1 MAIQV
6 TSRPTPQVG
15 EFSVSETSAARV
27 EVIMARYPEDRRASG
42 IIPLLDIA
50 QRENG
55 GWLSKEAIEWVAL
68 TTESAPIRVYEVA
81 SFYSMFYT
89 EEVGEH
95 VVQVCRTTPCWL
107 RGSDAL
113 THAAEEHLGI
123 GLGQTTDDKK
133 FTLIEVECLG
143 ACVNAPMVQI
153 NDNYYED
160 LGADAFKG
168 ILDDLAAGKV
178 IDYGNMTGRIGS
190 APEGGP
196 QALKDFDPS
205 INAGKKLPDYSVPAE
220 S

>member
-6 TSRPTPQVG
+6 TSRPAPQIG
-15 EFSVSETSAARV
+15 AFTVSEAASARV
-27 EVIMARYPEDRRASG
+27 EVIMARYPEDRKASG

-55 GWLSKEAIEWVAL
+55 GWLSKEAIEWVAQ

-89 EEVGEH
+89 EEVGQH

-107 RGSDAL
+107 RGSDNL
-113 THAAEEHLGI
+113 THAAEEQLGI
-123 GLGQTTDDKK
+123 GLGQTTEDKK

-160 LGADAFKG
+160 LEADAFKR
-168 ILDDLAAGKV
+168 ILDDLAAGKD
-178 IDYGNMTGRIGS
+178 IEYGNMTGRVGS

-196 QALKDFDPS
+196 QALKDFDPTV
-205 INAGKKLPDYSVPAE
+205 NAGKKLPDYSVPAE
-220 S
+220 

>member
-6 TSRPTPQVG
+6 TSRPAPQIG
-15 EFSVSETSAARV
+15 AFTVSEAASARV
-27 EVIMARYPEDRRASG
+27 EVIMARYPEDRKASG

-55 GWLSKEAIEWVAL
+55 GWLSKEAIEWVAQ

-89 EEVGEH
+89 EEVGQH

-107 RGSDAL
+107 RGSDKL

-160 LGADAFKG
+160 LEADAFKR
-168 ILDDLAAGKV
+168 ILDDLAAGKE
-178 IDYGNMTGRIGS
+178 IEYGNMTGRIGS

-196 QALKDFDPS
+196 QALKDFDPTV
-205 INAGKKLPDYSVPAE
+205 NAGKKLPDCSVAAE
-220 S
+220 

>member
-6 TSRPTPQVG
+6 TSRPAPQIG
-15 EFSVSETSAARV
+15 AFTVSEAASARV
-27 EVIMARYPEDRRASG
+27 DVIMARYPEDRKASG

-55 GWLSKEAIEWVAL
+55 GWLSKEAIEWVAQ

-89 EEVGEH
+89 EEVGQH

-107 RGSDAL
+107 RGSDKL

-160 LGADAFKG
+160 LEADAFKR
-168 ILDDLAAGKV
+168 ILDDLAAGKD
-178 IDYGNMTGRIGS
+178 IEYGNMSGRVGS

-205 INAGKKLPDYSVPAE
+205 VNAGKKLPDYSVPAE
-220 S
+220 

>member
-1 MAIQV
+1 MSIQV

-15 EFSVSETSAARV
+15 AFSVSEASTARV
-27 EVIMARYPEDRRASG
+27 EVIMARYPEDRKASG

-160 LGADAFKG
+160 LGAEAFKG
-168 ILDDLAAGKV
+168 ILDNLAADKA
-178 IDYGNMTGRIGS
+178 IEYGNMTGRIGS

-205 INAGKKLPDYSVPAE
+205 VNAGKKLPDYSVPAE
-220 S
+220 

>member
-6 TSRPTPQVG
+6 TSRPAPQIG
-15 EFSVSETSAARV
+15 AFTVSEAASARV
-27 EVIMARYPEDRRASG
+27 EVIMARYPEDRKASG

-55 GWLSKEAIEWVAL
+55 GWLSKEAIEWVAQ

-89 EEVGEH
+89 EEVGQH

-107 RGSDAL
+107 RGSDKL

-160 LGADAFKG
+160 LEADAFKR
-168 ILDDLAAGKV
+168 ILDDLAAGKE
-178 IDYGNMTGRIGS
+178 IEYGNMTGRIGS

-196 QALKDFDPS
+196 QALKDFDPTV
-205 INAGKKLPDYSVPAE
+205 NAGKKLPDYSVSAE
-220 S
+220 

>member
-6 TSRPTPQVG
+6 TSRPSPQTG
-15 EFSVSETSAARV
+15 DFSVSKASTDRV
-27 EVIMARYPEDRRASG
+27 AVIMARYPEDRKASG

-55 GWLSKEAIEWVAL
+55 GWLSKEAIEWVAEQ
-68 TTESAPIRVYEVA
+68 TESAPIRVYEVA

-107 RGSDAL
+107 RGADDLKAVCRRQ
-113 THAAEEHLGI
+113 I
-123 GLGQTTDDKK
+123 GEPGDISEDGKLSW
-133 FTLIEVECLG
+133 IEVECLG

-153 NDNYYED
+153 NDDFYED
-160 LGADAFKG
+160 LTADTFER
-168 ILDDLAAGKV
+168 LLEDLRHGRNV
-178 IDYGNMTGRIGS
+178 MTGPQNGRQAS

-196 QALKDFDPS
+196 TVLKGDM
-205 INAGKKLPDYSVPAE
+205 
-220 S
+220 

>member
-1 MAIQV
+1 
-6 TSRPTPQVG
+6 
-15 EFSVSETSAARV
+15 
-27 EVIMARYPEDRRASG
+27 MARYPGDRKASG
-42 IIPLLDIA
+42 IIPLLDLA

-55 GWLSKEAIEWVAL
+55 GWLSKEAIEWVAQ

-89 EEVGEH
+89 EEVGQH

-107 RGSDAL
+107 RGSDSL

-160 LGADAFKG
+160 LDAGAFKR
-168 ILDDLAAGKV
+168 ILDDLAAGKD
-178 IDYGNMTGRIGS
+178 IDYGNMTGRVGS

-196 QALKDFDPS
+196 QALKDFDPTV
-205 INAGKKLPDYSVPAE
+205 NAGKSLPDYSVPAE
-220 S
+220 

>member
-6 TSRPTPQVG
+6 TSRPAPQIG
-15 EFSVSETSAARV
+15 AFTVSEAASARV
-27 EVIMARYPEDRRASG
+27 EVIMARYPEDRKASG

-55 GWLSKEAIEWVAL
+55 GWLSKEAIEWVAQ

-89 EEVGEH
+89 EEVGQH

-107 RGSDAL
+107 RGSDKL

-160 LGADAFKG
+160 LEADAFKR
-168 ILDDLAAGKV
+168 ILDELAAGKE
-178 IDYGNMTGRIGS
+178 IEYGNMTGRIGS

-196 QALKDFDPS
+196 QALKDFDPTV
-205 INAGKKLPDYSVPAE
+205 NAGKKLPDYSVAAE
-220 S
+220 

>member
-6 TSRPTPQVG
+6 TSRPAPQIG
-15 EFSVSETSAARV
+15 AFTVSEAASARV
-27 EVIMARYPEDRRASG
+27 EVIMARYPEDRKASG

-55 GWLSKEAIEWVAL
+55 GWLSKEAIEWVAQ

-89 EEVGEH
+89 EEVGQH

-107 RGSDAL
+107 RGSDKL

-160 LGADAFKG
+160 LEADAFKR
-168 ILDDLAAGKV
+168 ILDDLAAGKE
-178 IDYGNMTGRIGS
+178 IEYDNMTGRIGS

-196 QALKDFDPS
+196 QALKDFDPTV
-205 INAGKKLPDYSVPAE
+205 NAGKKLPDYSVAAE
-220 S
+220 

>member
-6 TSRPTPQVG
+6 TSRPAPQIG
-15 EFSVSETSAARV
+15 AFTVSEAASARV
-27 EVIMARYPEDRRASG
+27 EVIMARYPEDRKASG

-55 GWLSKEAIEWVAL
+55 GWLSKEAIEWVAQ

-89 EEVGEH
+89 EEVGQH

-107 RGSDAL
+107 RGSDKL

-160 LGADAFKG
+160 LEADAFKR
-168 ILDDLAAGKV
+168 ILDDLAAGKE
-178 IDYGNMTGRIGS
+178 IEYGNMTGRIGS

-196 QALKDFDPS
+196 QALKDFDPTV
-205 INAGKKLPDYSVPAE
+205 NAGKKLPHYSVAAE
-220 S
+220 

>member
-6 TSRPTPQVG
+6 TSRPSPQTG
-15 EFSVSETSAARV
+15 DFSVSKASTDRV
-27 EVIMARYPEDRRASG
+27 AVIMARYPEDRKASG

-55 GWLSKEAIEWVAL
+55 GWLSKEAIEWVAEQ
-68 TTESAPIRVYEVA
+68 TESAPIRVYEVA

-107 RGSDAL
+107 RGSDSL
-113 THAAEEHLGI
+113 THAAQDHLGI
-123 GLGQTTDDKK
+123 TLGQTTADKK
-133 FTLIEVECLG
+133 FTLIQVECLG

-160 LGADAFKG
+160 LDGATFTR
-168 ILDDLAAGKV
+168 ILDDLAAGKS
-178 IDYGNMTGRIGS
+178 IEYGSMTGRIAS

-205 INAGKKLPDYSVPAE
+205 VNAGKKLPDYNAPAE
-220 S
+220 

>member
-1 MAIQV
+1 MWCRCAGQH
-6 TSRPTPQVG
+6 
-15 EFSVSETSAARV
+15 
-27 EVIMARYPEDRRASG
+27 RAG
-42 IIPLLDIA
+42 CA
-50 QRENG
+50 
-55 GWLSKEAIEWVAL
+55 
-68 TTESAPIRVYEVA
+68 
-81 SFYSMFYT
+81 
-89 EEVGEH
+89 
-95 VVQVCRTTPCWL
+95 
-107 RGSDAL
+107 GSDAL
-113 THAAEEHLGI
+113 TRAAEEHLGI

>member
-6 TSRPTPQVG
+6 TSRPAPQIG
-15 EFSVSETSAARV
+15 AFTVSEAASARV
-27 EVIMARYPEDRRASG
+27 DVIMARYPEDRKASG

-55 GWLSKEAIEWVAL
+55 GWLSKEAIEWVAQ

-89 EEVGEH
+89 EEVGQH

-107 RGSDAL
+107 RGSDKL

-160 LGADAFKG
+160 LEADAFKR
-168 ILDDLAAGKV
+168 ILDDLAAGKD
-178 IDYGNMTGRIGS
+178 IEYGNMTGRVGS

-205 INAGKKLPDYSVPAE
+205 VNAGKKLPDYSVPAE
-220 S
+220 

>member
-6 TSRPTPQVG
+6 TSRPIPQIG
-15 EFSVSETSAARV
+15 TFTVSEAASARV
-27 EVIMARYPEDRRASG
+27 DVIMARYPDDRKASG

-89 EEVGEH
+89 EEVGQH

-107 RGSDAL
+107 RGSDKL

-123 GLGQTTDDKK
+123 GLGQTTEDKK

-160 LGADAFKG
+160 LEADTFKQ
-168 ILDDLAAGKV
+168 ILDDLAAGKTV
-178 IDYGNMTGRIGS
+178 QYGNMTGRIGS

-196 QALKDFDPS
+196 QALKDFDPTV
-205 INAGKKLPDYSVPAE
+205 NAGKPLPDYSVPAE
-220 S
+220 

>member
-6 TSRPTPQVG
+6 TSRPAPQIG
-15 EFSVSETSAARV
+15 AFTVSEAASARV
-27 EVIMARYPEDRRASG
+27 EVIMARYPEDRKASG

-55 GWLSKEAIEWVAL
+55 GWLSKEAIEWVAQ

-89 EEVGEH
+89 EEVGQH

-107 RGSDAL
+107 RGSDKL

-160 LGADAFKG
+160 LEADAFKR
-168 ILDDLAAGKV
+168 ILNDLAAGKE
-178 IDYGNMTGRIGS
+178 IGYGNMTGRIGS

-196 QALKDFDPS
+196 QALKDFDPTV
-205 INAGKKLPDYSVPAE
+205 NAGKKLPDYSVAAE
-220 S
+220 

>member
-6 TSRPTPQVG
+6 TSRPAPQIG
-15 EFSVSETSAARV
+15 AFAVSEAASARV
-27 EVIMARYPEDRRASG
+27 EVIMARYPEDRKASG

-55 GWLSKEAIEWVAL
+55 GWLSKEAIEWVAQ

-89 EEVGEH
+89 EEVGQH

-107 RGSDAL
+107 RGSDKL

-123 GLGQTTDDKK
+123 GLGQTTEDKK

-160 LGADAFKG
+160 LEADAFKR
-168 ILDDLAAGKV
+168 ILDDLAAGKE
-178 IDYGNMTGRIGS
+178 IEYGNMTGRIGS

-196 QALKDFDPS
+196 QALKDFDPTV
-205 INAGKKLPDYSVPAE
+205 NAGKKLPDYSVAAE
-220 S
+220 

>member
-6 TSRPTPQVG
+6 TSRPAPQIG
-15 EFSVSETSAARV
+15 AFTVSEAASARV
-27 EVIMARYPEDRRASG
+27 DVIMARYPEDRKASG

-55 GWLSKEAIEWVAL
+55 GWLSKEAIEWVAQ

-89 EEVGEH
+89 EEVGQH

-107 RGSDAL
+107 RGSDKL

-160 LGADAFKG
+160 LEADAFKR
-168 ILDDLAAGKV
+168 ILDDLAAGKD
-178 IDYGNMTGRIGS
+178 IEYGNMTGRVGS

-196 QALKDFDPS
+196 QALKDFDPTV
-205 INAGKKLPDYSVPAE
+205 NAGKKLPDYSVPAE
-220 S
+220 

>member
-6 TSRPTPQVG
+6 TSRPVPQIG
-15 EFSVSETSAARV
+15 AFTVSEAASARV
-27 EVIMARYPEDRRASG
+27 EIIMARYPEDRKASG

-55 GWLSKEAIEWVAL
+55 GWLSKEAIEWVAQ

-89 EEVGEH
+89 EEVGQH

-107 RGSDAL
+107 RGSDNL

-123 GLGQTTDDKK
+123 GLGQTTEDKK

-160 LGADAFKG
+160 LQADAFKR
-168 ILDDLAAGKV
+168 ILDDLAAGKD
-178 IDYGNMTGRIGS
+178 IEYGNMTGRVGS

-196 QALKDFDPS
+196 QALKDFDPTV
-205 INAGKKLPDYSVPAE
+205 NAGKKLPDYSVPAE
-220 S
+220 

>member
-6 TSRPTPQVG
+6 TSRPAPQIG
-15 EFSVSETSAARV
+15 AFTVSEAASARV
-27 EVIMARYPEDRRASG
+27 EVIMARYPEDRKASG

-55 GWLSKEAIEWVAL
+55 GWLSKEAIEWVAQ

-89 EEVGEH
+89 EEVGQH

-107 RGSDAL
+107 RGSDKL

-160 LGADAFKG
+160 LEADAFKR
-168 ILDDLAAGKV
+168 ILDDLTAGKE
-178 IDYGNMTGRIGS
+178 IEYGNMTGRIGS

-196 QALKDFDPS
+196 QALKDFDPTV
-205 INAGKKLPDYSVPAE
+205 NAGKKLPDYSVAAE
-220 S
+220 

>member
-6 TSRPTPQVG
+6 TSRPAPQIG
-15 EFSVSETSAARV
+15 AFTVSEAASARV
-27 EVIMARYPEDRRASG
+27 EVIMARYPEDRKASG

-55 GWLSKEAIEWVAL
+55 GWLSKEAIEWVAQ

-89 EEVGEH
+89 EEVGQH

-107 RGSDAL
+107 RGSDKL

-160 LGADAFKG
+160 LEADAFKR
-168 ILDDLAAGKV
+168 ILDDLAAGKE
-178 IDYGNMTGRIGS
+178 IEYGNMTGRIGS

-196 QALKDFDPS
+196 QALKDFDPTV
-205 INAGKKLPDYSVPAE
+205 NAGKKLPDYSVAAE
-220 S
+220 

>member
-6 TSRPTPQVG
+6 TSRPAPQIG
-15 EFSVSETSAARV
+15 AFTVSEASSARV
-27 EVIMARYPEDRRASG
+27 EVIMARYPEDRKASG

-55 GWLSKEAIEWVAL
+55 GWLSKEAIEWVAQ

-89 EEVGEH
+89 EEVGQH

-107 RGSDAL
+107 RGSDSL

-123 GLGQTTDDKK
+123 GLGQTTVDKK

-160 LGADAFKG
+160 LDAGAFKR
-168 ILDDLAAGKV
+168 ILDDLAAGKD
-178 IDYGNMTGRIGS
+178 IDYGNMTGRVGS

-196 QALKDFDPS
+196 QALKDFDPTV
-205 INAGKKLPDYSVPAE
+205 NAGKALPDYSVPAE
-220 S
+220 

>member
-6 TSRPTPQVG
+6 TSRPSPQTG
-15 EFSVSETSAARV
+15 DFSVSKASTDRV
-27 EVIMARYPEDRRASG
+27 AVIMARYPEDRKASG

-55 GWLSKEAIEWVAL
+55 GWLSKEAIEWVAEQ
-68 TTESAPIRVYEVA
+68 TESAPIRVYEVA

-107 RGSDAL
+107 RGSDNL
-113 THAAEEHLGI
+113 THAAQDHLGI
-123 GLGQTTDDKK
+123 TLGQTTADKK

-160 LGADAFKG
+160 LDGATFTR
-168 ILDDLAAGKV
+168 ILDDLAAGK
-178 IDYGNMTGRIGS
+178 
-190 APEGGP
+190 
-196 QALKDFDPS
+196 S
-205 INAGKKLPDYSVPAE
+205 IE
-220 S
+220 

>member
-6 TSRPTPQVG
+6 TSRPAPQIG
-15 EFSVSETSAARV
+15 AFTVSEAASAHV
-27 EVIMARYPEDRRASG
+27 EVIMARYPEDRKASG

-55 GWLSKEAIEWVAL
+55 GWLSKEAIEWVAQ

-89 EEVGEH
+89 EEVGQH

-107 RGSDAL
+107 RGSDKL

-160 LGADAFKG
+160 LEADAFKR
-168 ILDDLAAGKV
+168 ILDDLAAGKE
-178 IDYGNMTGRIGS
+178 IEYGNMTGRIGS

-196 QALKDFDPS
+196 QALKDFDPTV
-205 INAGKKLPDYSVPAE
+205 NAGKKLPDYSVAAE
-220 S
+220 

>member
-6 TSRPTPQVG
+6 TSRPAPQFG
-15 EFSVSETSAARV
+15 AFTVSEAASARV
-27 EVIMARYPEDRRASG
+27 DVIMARYPEDRKASG

-55 GWLSKEAIEWVAL
+55 GWLSKEAIEWVAQ

-89 EEVGEH
+89 EEVGQH

-107 RGSDAL
+107 RGSDKL

-160 LGADAFKG
+160 LEADAFKR
-168 ILDDLAAGKV
+168 ILDDLAAGKD
-178 IDYGNMTGRIGS
+178 IEYGNMTGRVGS

-196 QALKDFDPS
+196 QALKDFDPTV
-205 INAGKKLPDYSVPAE
+205 NAGKKLPDYSVPAE
-220 S
+220 

>member
-6 TSRPTPQVG
+6 TSRPAPQIG
-15 EFSVSETSAARV
+15 AFTVSEAASARV
-27 EVIMARYPEDRRASG
+27 EVIMARYPEDRKASG

-55 GWLSKEAIEWVAL
+55 GWLSKEAIEWVAQ

-89 EEVGEH
+89 EEVGQH

-107 RGSDAL
+107 RGSDKL

-160 LGADAFKG
+160 LEADAFKR
-168 ILDDLAAGKV
+168 ILDDLAAGKE
-178 IDYGNMTGRIGS
+178 IEYGNMTGRIGS

-196 QALKDFDPS
+196 QALKDFDPAV
-205 INAGKKLPDYSVPAE
+205 NAGKKLPDYSVAAE
-220 S
+220 

>member
-6 TSRPTPQVG
+6 TSRPAPQIG
-15 EFSVSETSAARV
+15 AFTVSEAASARV
-27 EVIMARYPEDRRASG
+27 EVIMARYPEDRKASG

-55 GWLSKEAIEWVAL
+55 GWLSKEAIEWVAQ

-89 EEVGEH
+89 EEVGQH

-107 RGSDAL
+107 RGSDKL

-123 GLGQTTDDKK
+123 GLGQTTEDKK

-160 LGADAFKG
+160 LEADAFKR
-168 ILDDLAAGKV
+168 ILDDLAAGKE
-178 IDYGNMTGRIGS
+178 IEYGNMTGRIGS

-196 QALKDFDPS
+196 QALKDFDPTV
-205 INAGKKLPDYSVPAE
+205 NAGKKLPDYSVAAE
-220 S
+220 

>member
-6 TSRPTPQVG
+6 TSRPTPQTG
-15 EFSVSETSAARV
+15 DFSVSETATARV
-27 EVIMARYPEDRRASG
+27 EVIMARYPEDRKASG

-89 EEVGEH
+89 EEVGQH

-107 RGSDAL
+107 RGSDTL
-113 THAAEEHLGI
+113 THAAEKHLGI
-123 GLGQTTDDKK
+123 GLGQTTEDKM

-160 LGADAFKG
+160 LEADAFKR
-168 ILDDLAAGKV
+168 ILDDLAAGKQ
-178 IDYGNMTGRIGS
+178 IEYGNMTGRIGS
-190 APEGGP
+190 APVGGP
-196 QALKDFDPS
+196 QALKDFDPAV
-205 INAGKKLPDYSVPAE
+205 NAGKPLPDYSVPAE
-220 S
+220 

>member
-6 TSRPTPQVG
+6 TSRPAPQIG
-15 EFSVSETSAARV
+15 AFTVSEAASARV
-27 EVIMARYPEDRRASG
+27 EVIMARYPEDRKASG

-55 GWLSKEAIEWVAL
+55 GWLSKEAIEWVAQ

-89 EEVGEH
+89 EEVGQH

-107 RGSDAL
+107 RGSDKL

-160 LGADAFKG
+160 LEADAFKR
-168 ILDDLAAGKV
+168 ILDDLAAGKD
-178 IDYGNMTGRIGS
+178 IEYGNMTGRVGS

-196 QALKDFDPS
+196 QALKDFDPTV
-205 INAGKKLPDYSVPAE
+205 NAGKKLPDYSVPAE
-220 S
+220 